1 MGENMKKKLTIYV
14 LAVMMFLMQIGY
26 NISYGQTENNIML
39 ASTQILPQAGIDN
52 EHILISIAC
61 LIVITGAF
69 FVFLRKEKRSR

>member
-1 MGENMKKKLTIYV
+1 MKKKLTVYV

-26 NISYGQTENNIML
+26 NISYGQNENNIML

-69 FVFLRKEKRSR
+69 FVFFKKREKK

>member
-1 MGENMKKKLTIYV
+1 
-14 LAVMMFLMQIGY
+14 MMFLMHIGY

-39 ASTQILPQAGIDN
+39 ASTQTLPQAGIDN

-69 FVFLRKEKRSR
+69 FCVF

>member
-1 MGENMKKKLTIYV
+1 
-14 LAVMMFLMQIGY
+14 MFLMQIGY
-26 NISYGQTENNIML
+26 NISYGQQENKIML

-69 FVFLRKEKRSR
+69 FVFFKKREKK

>member
-1 MGENMKKKLTIYV
+1 MKKKLTVYV
-14 LAVMMFLMQIGY
+14 LAVMMFLMYIGY

-69 FVFLRKEKRSR
+69 FVFFKKREKK

>member
-1 MGENMKKKLTIYV
+1 MKKKLTIYV

-26 NISYGQTENNIML
+26 NISYGETENNIML

-69 FVFLRKEKRSR
+69 FVFFKKREKK

>member
-1 MGENMKKKLTIYV
+1 MKKKLTIYV

-26 NISYGQTENNIML
+26 NISYGQNENNIML

-69 FVFLRKEKRSR
+69 FVFFKKREKK

>member
-1 MGENMKKKLTIYV
+1 MKKKLTVYV
-14 LAVMMFLMQIGY
+14 LAVMMFLMHIGY
-26 NISYGQTENNIML
+26 NISYGEKENNIML

-69 FVFLRKEKRSR
+69 FVFFKKREKK

>member
-1 MGENMKKKLTIYV
+1 MKKKLTVYV

-69 FVFLRKEKRSR
+69 FVFFKKREKK

>member
-1 MGENMKKKLTIYV
+1 MKKKLTIYLV
-14 LAVMMFLMQIGY
+14 AVMMFLMQIGY
-26 NISYGQTENNIML
+26 NISYGQNENNIML

-69 FVFLRKEKRSR
+69 FVFFKKREKK